1 MVRRRFLE
9 AGAMR
14 LEFAPGLGGA
24 VTALTRDGAPLL
36 RPTPLDARDALQT
49 ACFPLIPYANR
60 IAHGRVVF
68 AGRSATLPPNLAG
81 HPHPLHGEGWR
92 TAWQVEDQARDRVVL
107 SYSSEAGP
115 WPWKYSACQTI
126 HLDPRGV
133 TLELAL
139 TNTDTQAAPVGL
151 GFHPYFPDPGDAR
164 LTARLGGLW
173 LTDAQGLPT
182 GHVDGWFLADW
193 RRGARV
199 AGERL
204 IDHCHSGWDG
214 AALIDVGTAEMRM
227 TASPELAWLHIYAPP
242 AAGFFCVEP
251 VSQRPDALNAADPI
265 DQGIRLV
272 APGETFS
279 VWMTLQ
285 VA

>member
-1 MVRRRFLE
+1 MVRRPFLE

-14 LEFAPGLGGA
+14 LEFAPELGGA
-24 VTALTRDGAPLL
+24 VTSLTRDGAPWL
-36 RPTPLDARDALQT
+36 RPTPLDASDALQT

-60 IAHGRVVF
+60 IAHGHVAF
-68 AGRSATLPPNLAG
+68 AGRSAILPPNLAG

-92 TAWQVEDQARDRVVL
+92 TIWQVEDLTRDRAVL
-107 SYSSEAGP
+107 SYSSEVGP
-115 WPWKYSACQTI
+115 WPWEYAARQTI

-151 GFHPYFPDPGDAR
+151 GFHPYFSDSGDAR

-173 LTDAQGLPT
+173 LTDAEGLPT
-182 GHVDGWFLADW
+182 RHVDGWFLADW
-193 RRGARV
+193 RRGAEV

-204 IDHCHSGWDG
+204 VDHCHSGWDS
-214 AALIDVGTAEMRM
+214 AAHIDVGTAEMRM
-227 TASPELAWLHIYAPP
+227 TASPELAWLHVYAPP

-251 VSQRPDALNAADPI
+251 VSHRPDALNAADPL
-265 DQGIRLV
+265 DQGMRLV
-272 APGETFS
+272 PPGKTFS
-279 VWMTLQ
+279 VWMKLQ
-285 VA
+285 LA